1 MAGRIFETDLIV
13 LGGQGIYVI
22 LGMSWL
28 KWHKAIVDIS
38 ARLVQLNSP
47 VYGKVTLHLPT
58 VSRIKASLHHV
69 VERKLQDIHVVHEFL
84 DVFPDELPGMPPKRA
99 IELKIEMQPGTT
111 PIAKAPYKMSPVE
124 LADLKFNSR
133 TC

>member
-1 MAGRIFETDLIV
+1 MAGRIFETDLII

-111 PIAKAPYKMSPVE
+111 PIAKARIRCHLLSWPI
-124 LADLKFNSR
+124 
-133 TC
+133 